1 MAMLGHGVRE
11 RSGGSGVMSEDG
23 NAQSWRERERER
35 ERKDWECLRR
45 VGQLVWEGIFGVEVD
60 CVKKCLIKC
69 YFD

>member
-11 RSGGSGVMSEDG
+11 RSNIFGKV
-23 NAQSWRERERER
+23 R

-45 VGQLVWEGIFGVEVD
+45 VGELVWEGGFGVEID